1 MRKRVMTAAA
11 ALAVTASLV
20 VAVMA
25 GGGCSG
31 KRHDPA
37 IEMKDSIADLRAA
50 VRRTVADP
58 QRAAAAEKAIDDL
71 EAAERDARASRAA
84 EERDLRELN
93 TDYDA
98 TREQF
103 AAVLQR
109 HADARV
115 GYRKRLAVARDQM
128 IANTTDAE
136 WAALAKPRAA
146 IGRAGSN
153 G

>member
-1 MRKRVMTAAA
+1 MRSRTTLSVA
-11 ALAVTASLV
+11 ALAVTVALAGALV
-20 VAVMA
+20 A

-31 KRHDPA
+31 KRRGAAPD
-37 IEMKDSIADLRAA
+37 MKDSVADLRAA
-50 VRRTVADP
+50 VRKTVADP
-58 QRAAAAEKAIDDL
+58 QRAAAADRAIDDL

-84 EERDLRELN
+84 EQRDLRELN
-93 TDYDA
+93 ANYDA

-103 AAVLQR
+103 AAILKR
-109 HADARV
+109 HADARA
-115 GYRKRLAVARDQM
+115 GYRKRLAAARDQM

-146 IGRAGSN
+146 VGRAGSN